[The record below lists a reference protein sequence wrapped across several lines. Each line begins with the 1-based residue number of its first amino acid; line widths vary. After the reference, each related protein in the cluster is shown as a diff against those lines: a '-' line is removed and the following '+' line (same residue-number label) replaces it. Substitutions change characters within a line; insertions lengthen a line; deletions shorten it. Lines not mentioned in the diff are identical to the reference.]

1 VLNNPN
7 AIMAYLGLARAYA
20 LQGDDAKARVAYQN
34 LFAKWKDADADLP
47 VLLQAKA
54 EYAKLK

>member
-1 VLNNPN
+1 
-7 AIMAYLGLARAYA
+7 
-20 LQGDDAKARVAYQN
+20 VAYQN

-54 EYAKLK
+54 EYAKLKCARFCVAAGE